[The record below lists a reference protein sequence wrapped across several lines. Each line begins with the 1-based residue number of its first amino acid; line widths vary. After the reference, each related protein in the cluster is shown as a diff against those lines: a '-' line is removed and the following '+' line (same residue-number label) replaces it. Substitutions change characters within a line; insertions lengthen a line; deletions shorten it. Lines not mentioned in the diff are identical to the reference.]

1 MAQQQYTLSGQVSVT
16 VELEKLFK
24 CAILF
29 DYISDET
36 STNEAVITDNFVESN
51 YSVQDHIAIRPRTYR
66 LRGYIGEVV
75 YKAPS
80 KTLNWIEEEA
90 KTNIVLQKTLKAV
103 KPITAISGIVSNYT
117 QSAINVANQIESSI
131 NRYVDIWQNFKEK
144 KQFLGKRQK
153 YVYTALKT
161 MLENRLPVELDGL
174 MFDKNVFVGV
184 TKDGQTKENYK
195 RVYFLQS
202 VTAHQGDNAFISDIE
217 VVIKE
222 IRVAQTALTEVDPAK
237 FGGLVIQAQK
247 TEVANGG
254 LSKLEDIKNA
264 VDNISKLG
272 GDPITGKKNFIKG
285 FANGITSIQ
294 GKQPQIVNTTPML

>member
-51 YSVQDHIAIRPRTYR
+51 YAVQDHIAIRPRTYR

-103 KPITAISGIVSNYT
+103 KPITALSGIVSNYT

-222 IRVAQTALTEVDPAK
+222 IRVAQTALTEVDTSK
-237 FGGLVIQAQK
+237 FGGLVIQTQK
-247 TEVANGG
+247 TEFANNGVAKSEEIRNAEESIRQHDKPFG
-254 LSKLEDIKNA
+254 ENKNFIQKFA
-264 VDNISKLG
+264 NFGNMMDNIS
-272 GDPITGKKNFIKG
+272 IY
-285 FANGITSIQ
+285 
-294 GKQPQIVNTTPML
+294 